1 MSGWLANTPS
11 SLASFAPARTL
22 ALAIVHLLTYIHA
35 HALSLMGKPPPPT
48 QKKAAPVLGAA
59 EKSNSILMI
68 RF

>member
-35 HALSLMGKPPPPT
+35 HALSLMGKLPPH
-48 QKKAAPVLGAA
+48 QKNGGTLLGRRR
-59 EKSNSILMI
+59 NIL
-68 RF
+68 